1 MYNEELCKCRGANGS
16 ITLYPDRMVVR
27 HGGSTHLHE
36 IALTQIR
43 AIMVER
49 KRVIPYAT
57 ITVLAV
63 AVAILAK
70 YNPVYFVANLSDKD
84 STRVGVVA
92 LGVAIVCVIPVI
104 LRSAFVN
111 VSVRSEGEPV
121 LIKLGFVSA
130 RSAARMAKR
139 FREVSFGG

>member
-36 IALTQIR
+36 IPLTQIR
-43 AIMVER
+43 AILVER
-49 KRVIPYAT
+49 KKVIPFAT

-63 AVAILAK
+63 AVAILVK

-84 STRVGVVA
+84 STRVSVVA
-92 LGVAIVCVIPVI
+92 LGIAIASLIPVL

-121 LIKLGFVSA
+121 LVRLGFVSA
-130 RSAARMAKR
+130 RSGARMAKR
-139 FREVSFGG
+139 FRELSSGG